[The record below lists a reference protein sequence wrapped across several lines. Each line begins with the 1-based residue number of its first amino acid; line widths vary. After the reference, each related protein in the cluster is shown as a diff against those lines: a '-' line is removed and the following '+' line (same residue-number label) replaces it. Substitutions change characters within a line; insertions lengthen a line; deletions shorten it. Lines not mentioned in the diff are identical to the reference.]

1 MYRLAY
7 NTWWMYNSPY
17 FKTHIFCN
25 LLPIKN
31 HLIKPV
37 HRDHREDHK
46 NLVVR
51 EKKPFH
57 GDTPVKKMLVRAT
70 LYKNYCTPKNR
81 N

>member
-1 MYRLAY
+1 
-7 NTWWMYNSPY
+7 MYNSPY

-37 HRDHREDHK
+37 YRDEDHTVK
-46 NLVVR
+46 TTNLVVI

-57 GDTPVKKMLVRAT
+57 EDTPVKKMLLRAT